1 MFVGIFGEWNRLFLP
16 IQCLPCMIDLVAGK
30 KLLSTAAQL
39 VELKKEM
46 LPCGYCLSFTFAPPF
61 WPRKCCLFRRSVA
74 RRHRHDFL
82 ACCHSQE
89 PAFEVDNLSLP
100 LKTPTSS
107 HLISSTRPRR
117 FSLVGQ
123 LHHEMARRPYHECS
137 YHCVR
142 WSKNQQ
148 NLVVVK
154 PCHLPE

>member
-1 MFVGIFGEWNRLFLP
+1 MNGTDFSCP
-16 IQCLPCMIDLVAGK
+16 IQCLPCMIDLVCK
-30 KLLSTAAQL
+30 KKFAQYSHPISRVEEGNAALRLLFIVHVRTSVLA
-39 VELKKEM
+39 
-46 LPCGYCLSFTFAPPF
+46 
-61 WPRKCCLFRRSVA
+61 RKCCLFRRSVA
-74 RRHRHDFL
+74 RRHRHVLL

-107 HLISSTRPRR
+107 HLISSTHPRH

-123 LHHEMARRPYHECS
+123 PHHEMARRPYHECS
-137 YHCVR
+137 CHCVR

-154 PCHLPE
+154 PCHLP